1 MKTILVTGASG
12 FAGSHIVLALQ
23 ETDKQIIAACRERNR
38 LPSGFKGEA
47 RVGDLRDES
56 YRRQLLEN
64 VDVVCH
70 AAAWSSLWGHAGES
84 RRLFLEPTLALLEQC
99 KESGVKRFVF
109 LSTTSAAAPDQSGDP
124 QSRGIQRKLW
134 PHLCSIVEIEDRMQE
149 LSRQDGMEMVNLRCG
164 LFVGERYGLGILP
177 ILLPRL
183 KTHLVPWIK
192 GGCTGMPLIDGVD
205 IGQAFRLAAVHPKLE
220 GFQGFNIVGPEIPT
234 AREVIAYL
242 HREFG
247 YPQPHFSVPI
257 PIGYVFARMM
267 ELLDPLVPW
276 EPLVVRSIVHLLEE
290 TGADNRRAA
299 EILGYHPEVHWQQA
313 IKKQVL
319 EMQQRQKEPMAM
331 AVPVAR

>member
-1 MKTILVTGASG
+1 MNTILVTGASG

-23 ETDKQIIAACRERNR
+23 ETDKQIIAACRDRSR
-38 LPSGFKGEA
+38 LPSGFKGEVRA
-47 RVGDLRDES
+47 GDLRDES

-84 RRLFLEPTLALLEQC
+84 RRLFLEPTLALLDQC

-124 QSRGIQRKLW
+124 QSRGIKRKLW

-149 LSRQDGMEMVNLRCG
+149 LARQYGMEMVNLRCG

-183 KTHLVPWIK
+183 KTHLVPWIR
-192 GGCTGMPLIDGVD
+192 GGRTGMPLIDGVD
-205 IGQAFRLAAVHPKLE
+205 IGQAFRLAAVHPELE
-220 GFQGFNIVGPEIPT
+220 GFQGFNIVGPKIPT

-247 YPQPHFSVPI
+247 YPQPHFSVPF
-257 PIGYVFARMM
+257 PIGYVFARLM